1 MKNPHH
7 LKWDER
13 AGAPANA
20 RRRLPPL
27 AAAFFARIRK
37 LLAQDPSPEKMHGL
51 RLETKRLRYTLELF
65 RPCYGP
71 GLETRL
77 AALRRLQNS
86 LGELN
91 DSAVARRLLEASM
104 PPSAQR
110 ARVLGFLERR
120 AADKARE
127 FRKDWTSLFDA
138 PGQESWWREYLR
150 RNARTPSRRAP
161 P

>member
-1 MKNPHH
+1 MKNSYR

-13 AGAPANA
+13 AGAAANA
-20 RRRLPPL
+20 RRRLPAL
-27 AAAFFARIRK
+27 AAAFFALVRK
-37 LLAQDPSPEKMHGL
+37 LLAQDPSPEKMHCL

-91 DSAVARRLLEASM
+91 DSAVAERMLVRSM
-104 PPSAQR
+104 DPSPQR
-110 ARVLGFLERR
+110 ARVLRFLQQRT
-120 AADKARE
+120 AAKAHE

-150 RNARTPSRRAP
+150 RNARAPVRRP
-161 P
+161 PP